1 MHPTCTR
8 ISVALAGL
16 AALVALAGCSG
27 SDSDAGTASTSA
39 ELSDA
44 KVSEPDGDAA
54 DGGAQREVAA
64 DAPAPAD
71 ELMDQTQART
81 EEQAEKVEP
90 TTPAVIST
98 GTVSLQAEDVAQARF
113 DVRRI
118 VDTFRGTVTEQE
130 TTTGEKG
137 EVTTARLVL
146 RVPSARFADA
156 TAALEEVATLT
167 ASTSGGE
174 DVSTEVID
182 VAARVRA
189 QRRSVER
196 IEALLARAENL
207 QQVVSIENQLARRQA
222 DLDSLV
228 ARQAWLADQT
238 SLSTITVYVEQPDA
252 KDDEPDDDT
261 ADGFLGG
268 LSDGWDSFVA
278 GGVVV
283 LTVLGFAL
291 PWLLVLSVL
300 GLPLWVLLRRRTSR
314 RTAPATP

>member
-1 MHPTCTR
+1 MHPTRTR
-8 ISVALAGL
+8 IRVTLAGL
-16 AALVALAGCSG
+16 TALVALAGCSG
-27 SDSDAGTASTSA
+27 ADSDADSDADSSADSGAGTASTTT

-44 KVSEPDGDAA
+44 KAYGQDDQDGA
-54 DGGAQREVAA
+54 
-64 DAPAPAD
+64 
-71 ELMDQTQART
+71 MDRAQART
-81 EEQAEKVEP
+81 GEQPEKVEP
-90 TTPAVIST
+90 ATSAVISA
-98 GTVSLQAEDVAQARF
+98 GSVSLEAEDVARTRF
-113 DVRRI
+113 EVRKI

-130 TTTGEKG
+130 TTTGEEG

-167 ASTSGGE
+167 ASTSAGE

-196 IEALLARAENL
+196 IEALLARAESL
-207 QQVVSIENQLARRQA
+207 QQVVSIESQLARRQA

-228 ARQAWLADQT
+228 AQQTWLADQT

-252 KDDEPDDDT
+252 KDDGPDDGT
-261 ADGFLGG
+261 ADGFLAG

-291 PWLLVLSVL
+291 PWLLVLGVL
-300 GLPLWVLLRRRTSR
+300 GLPLWLLLRRRTSR
-314 RTAPATP
+314 KAAPATP

>member
-1 MHPTCTR
+1 MHPPRTR
-8 ISVALAGL
+8 ICVALAGL
-16 AALVALAGCSG
+16 AALVALAGCSA
-27 SDSDAGTASTSA
+27 SDFDSGTASTTA

-44 KVSEPDGDAA
+44 KGPEQDGDAA
-54 DGGAQREVAA
+54 DGGAQPEIAA
-64 DAPAPAD
+64 DASAPVD
-71 ELMDQTQART
+71 DVMDQSQART
-81 EEQAEKVEP
+81 DEQPGKVDP
-90 TTPAVIST
+90 ASPAVIST
-98 GTVSLQAEDVAQARF
+98 GTVSLEAEDVAQTRF
-113 DVRRI
+113 DVRKV
-118 VDTFRGTVTEQE
+118 VDTFRGTLTEQE

-137 EVTTARLVL
+137 EMTTARLVL

-156 TAALEEVATLT
+156 TAALEQVATLT
-167 ASTSGGE
+167 ASTSAGE

-196 IEALLARAENL
+196 IETLLARAENL

-252 KDDEPDDDT
+252 KDDEPDDET
-261 ADGFLGG
+261 ADGFLVG
-268 LSDGWDSFVA
+268 LNDGWDSFVA

-300 GLPLWVLLRRRTSR
+300 GLPLWLLLRRRTSR
-314 RTAPATP
+314 KPAPATP